1 MQEIIPTIKILPL
14 VVSAIILFI
23 SSIGIFK
30 SKNPLQML
38 HFVTIIEIICIPLA
52 VFTLI
57 LFQGLSELKMIIC
70 IATTVILSPVTS
82 YFISKAYQKQVTRQT
97 TNDIII
103 EHQPTKIL

>member
-1 MQEIIPTIKILPL
+1 MQEIIATIKTLPL
-14 VVSAIILFI
+14 VVSAIVLFI

-30 SKNPLQML
+30 SKSPLQML

-70 IATTVILSPVTS
+70 VITTAILSPVTS
-82 YFISKAYQKQVTRQT
+82 YFISKAYQKQT
-97 TNDIII
+97 TKQITNNII